1 MTWCINPDCSKPYNT
16 EDTLFCQACGS
27 DLLLAERY
35 RVIGLLSDKGAFGKT
50 YEVLDHN
57 SDQKSDHNTL
67 KVLKV
72 LTDYQSRAVEL
83 FEQEAWVLSQLN
95 HPGIPKSEGTFIFSP
110 RNNEI
115 SLHCMVLEYIEGL
128 DLEEY
133 QHQNKNHP
141 IDETLALEWLSQL
154 VKILHVVHQK
164 HFFHRDIKPSNV
176 ILRKDGQLVLIDF
189 GAVRQVTN
197 TIIAGGKNTQIHTP
211 GYAPPE
217 QEQGYA
223 MPQSDFF
230 ALGRTFVYL
239 LTGKEPMDP
248 LLYNPDTSELLWHP
262 YAPHISPQ
270 LREFID
276 QLMAP
281 LVSQRPRNTQEILQQ
296 LAKLEQVMNPAPS
309 RRQVLSKILSTRFK
323 GSSIGLSNTKLTR
336 VLTKRK
342 LLKAAGFGSVGLVL
356 ATVIDKLSDSP
367 SHTLTP
373 NPLTLNFTQEVEK
386 DKSLSPGNQEVKAR
400 VTNVSLQDFEFDVAR
415 VNPQG
420 QITNRNRHQGKFF
433 KENLGNKGVML
444 QMVSIPGGT
453 FTMASP
459 ASRQMVTVKPLY
471 MGKFSVTQAQWK
483 VVASLPKVSRE
494 LDSDP
499 SHFKGDNLPV
509 EQISW
514 YDAVEFC
521 ARVSQQTGRTYR
533 LPSEVEWEYACRAGT
548 TTKFHFGQAITTNL
562 ANYDGHQT
570 DTDGSQPKGIFR
582 EKTTTVGSFQVA
594 NAFGLY
600 DMHGNV
606 WEWCADHWH
615 ENHQGAPSDGSAWL
629 SKNEDRDRLLRGGSW
644 LNSSGY
650 CHSDYRNFNAPDVTY
665 ISFGFR
671 VVCDLI

>member
-1 MTWCINPDCSKPYNT
+1 MNWCINPDCSKPYNT
-16 EDTLFCQACGS
+16 EDTRFCQACGS
-27 DLLLAERY
+27 ELLLAERY

-57 SDQKSDHNTL
+57 SDQKSNHNTL

-83 FEQEAWVLSQLN
+83 FEQEPWVLSQLN
-95 HPGIPKSEGTFIFSP
+95 HPGIPKSEGTFIFSC

-115 SLHCMVLEYIEGL
+115 NLHCMVLEYIEGL

-133 QHQNKNHP
+133 QHQHKKHP

-164 HFFHRDIKPSNV
+164 HFFHRD
-176 ILRKDGQLVLIDF
+176 
-189 GAVRQVTN
+189 
-197 TIIAGGKNTQIHTP
+197 
-211 GYAPPE
+211 
-217 QEQGYA
+217 
-223 MPQSDFF
+223 
-230 ALGRTFVYL
+230 
-239 LTGKEPMDP
+239 
-248 LLYNPDTSELLWHP
+248 
-262 YAPHISPQ
+262 
-270 LREFID
+270 
-276 QLMAP
+276 
-281 LVSQRPRNTQEILQQ
+281 
-296 LAKLEQVMNPAPS
+296 
-309 RRQVLSKILSTRFK
+309 
-323 GSSIGLSNTKLTR
+323 
-336 VLTKRK
+336 
-342 LLKAAGFGSVGLVL
+342 
-356 ATVIDKLSDSP
+356 
-367 SHTLTP
+367 
-373 NPLTLNFTQEVEK
+373 
-386 DKSLSPGNQEVKAR
+386 
-400 VTNVSLQDFEFDVAR
+400 
-415 VNPQG
+415 
-420 QITNRNRHQGKFF
+420 
-433 KENLGNKGVML
+433 
-444 QMVSIPGGT
+444 
-453 FTMASP
+453 
-459 ASRQMVTVKPLY
+459 
-471 MGKFSVTQAQWK
+471 
-483 VVASLPKVSRE
+483 
-494 LDSDP
+494 
-499 SHFKGDNLPV
+499 KGDHLPV
-509 EQISW
+509 EQICW

-521 ARVSQQTGRTYR
+521 ARVSQKTGRTYR
-533 LPSEVEWEYACRAGT
+533 LPSEVEWEYACRAGI
-548 TTKFHFGQAITTNL
+548 TTKFYFGQTITTNL